1 MGLDEGEVIIMSK
14 KTYTYK
20 ELIPIVTDT
29 MSDWFE
35 NLDDDFVAGDG
46 LTPHLHTSD
55 CGHSRHPNLAVMIMI
70 DALSELKDA
79 GYCQHDIY
87 SAVSSA
93 VKEFIGLEVKFAEE
107 EGIEPFSDECE
118 HDDKPS
124 LMEAL
129 KHIPNDVN

>member
-1 MGLDEGEVIIMSK
+1 MGLDKGEVRTMSK
-14 KTYTYK
+14 KKYTFN

-46 LTPHLHTSD
+46 LTPHTNTPD
-55 CGHSRHPNLAVMIMI
+55 CGHSRHPNLAIMIMME
-70 DALSELKDA
+70 AMSNLKDE

-87 SAVSSA
+87 GAVSNA
-93 VKEFIGLEVKFAEE
+93 VREYIGMEVDIAKE

-124 LMEAL
+124 FLEAL
-129 KHIPNDVN
+129 KHIPNNIN

>member
-1 MGLDEGEVIIMSK
+1 MMTSLEVMDSHP
-14 KTYTYK
+14 TH
-20 ELIPIVTDT
+20 
-29 MSDWFE
+29 
-35 NLDDDFVAGDG
+35 
-46 LTPHLHTSD
+46 TPD
-55 CGHSRHPNLAVMIMI
+55 YGHSRHPNLAVMIMI
-70 DALSELKDA
+70 NALSELKEA

-87 SAVSSA
+87 GAVSSS

-129 KHIPNDVN
+129 KHILNDVN